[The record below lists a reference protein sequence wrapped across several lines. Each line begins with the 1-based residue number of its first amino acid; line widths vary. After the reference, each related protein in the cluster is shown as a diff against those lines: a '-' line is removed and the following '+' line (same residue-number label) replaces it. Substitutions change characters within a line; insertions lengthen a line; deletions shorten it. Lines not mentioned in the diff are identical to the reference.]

1 MSLRY
6 NLKFIGLRY
15 MNVYG
20 PRQDS
25 KGAYVSVIVNMIK
38 KLKEKKPIIIFGRE
52 MKIDFVHV
60 NDRANA
66 NIRALKS
73 NNSGYF

>member
-1 MSLRY
+1 MLKAMSLRY

-38 KLKEKKPIIIFGRE
+38 KLKEKKPIIIFGE
-52 MKIDFVHV
+52 WK
-60 NDRANA
+60 
-66 NIRALKS
+66 
-73 NNSGYF
+73 